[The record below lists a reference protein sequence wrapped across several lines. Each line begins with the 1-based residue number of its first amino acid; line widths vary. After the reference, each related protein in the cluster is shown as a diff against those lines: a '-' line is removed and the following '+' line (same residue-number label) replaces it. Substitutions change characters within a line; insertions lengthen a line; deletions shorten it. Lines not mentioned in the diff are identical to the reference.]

1 MQNYENKTLDIN
13 ITELIKTIFS
23 NKITVLSFITLF
35 VAISFSISFFI
46 KDKYTSTALIKLSD
60 QGDSSSFSSLSSQYG
75 GIASLAGLSLPS
87 SGENQ
92 EEYVIEFIKSKD
104 FLKHL
109 LSFEDVK
116 INLFAIKS
124 FDKKTKSV
132 EYDPSIYDSKSK
144 KWVRDI
150 KGMQAVEPSYIEVHK
165 LYLEDIN
172 IYKDRQSNFIQIEYT
187 NISPYFAK
195 SFIDLI
201 LSELNEILRQRDLN
215 ESTKA
220 VNYLAQEQLKAKT
233 LAVNEAIANLMEE
246 QFKTQMLSNLLED
259 YKVEN
264 IDPAFIPEEPSSPNR
279 LLLIIMGALLG
290 FFVSIIYILINIK
303 SKQ

>member
-1 MQNYENKTLDIN
+1 MQNDENKTLDIN
-13 ITELIKTIFS
+13 LIELIKDIFS
-23 NKITVLSFITLF
+23 KKIVVLSFIIFF
-35 VAISFSISFFI
+35 VAISLCISLFI
-46 KDKYTSTALIKLSD
+46 KDKYTSTALIKLSN
-60 QGDSSSFSSLSSQYG
+60 QGDSPSFSSLSSQYG

-109 LSFEDVK
+109 LNFEDVK

-124 FDKKTKSV
+124 FDKKTKTV

-144 KWVRDI
+144 KWVRDVND
-150 KGMQAVEPSYIEVHK
+150 MQTVEPSYIELHK

-172 IYKDRQSNFIQIEYT
+172 IFKDRQSNFIQIEYT
-187 NISPYFAK
+187 NISPYFSK

-201 LSELNEILRQRDLN
+201 IGELNEILRQRDLN
-215 ESTKA
+215 ESTEA
-220 VNYLAQEQLKAKT
+220 INYLAQEQLKAKT

-246 QFKTQMLSNLLED
+246 QLKTQMLSNLLED
-259 YKVEN
+259 YKVEY

-279 LLLIIMGALLG
+279 LLLIILGALLG

-303 SKQ
+303 SK

>member
-1 MQNYENKTLDIN
+1 MQNDENKSLDIN
-13 ITELIKTIFS
+13 ITELIKNIFLNKTI
-23 NKITVLSFITLF
+23 VLSFIIFF
-35 VAISFSISFFI
+35 VAIAFCISFFI
-46 KDKYTSTALIKLSD
+46 KDKYTSAALIKLSD
-60 QGDSSSFSSLSSQYG
+60 LGDSSSLSSLSSQYG
-75 GIASLAGLSLPS
+75 GLASLAGLSLPS

-92 EEYVIEFIKSKD
+92 EEYVIEFIKSKH

-109 LSFEDVK
+109 LDFEDVK

-124 FDKKTKSV
+124 FDKKKKSV

-144 KWVRDI
+144 KWVRNVRN
-150 KGMQAVEPSYIEVHK
+150 MQSIEPSYIEVHK
-165 LYLEDIN
+165 LYLDAIN
-172 IYKDRQSNFIQIEYT
+172 VYKDRQSNFIQIEYT

-201 LSELNEILRQRDLN
+201 ISELNVILRQRDLD

-233 LAVNEAIANLMEE
+233 LAINEAITNLMEE
-246 QFKTQMLSNLLED
+246 QFKTQMLSNLRED
-259 YKVEN
+259 YKVEY

-279 LLLIIMGALLG
+279 PLLIVLGALLG
-290 FFVSIIYILINIK
+290 FFVSIMYILSNIK

>member
-1 MQNYENKTLDIN
+1 MQNDENKTLDIN
-13 ITELIKTIFS
+13 LIELIKDIFS
-23 NKITVLSFITLF
+23 KKIVVLSFIIFF
-35 VAISFSISFFI
+35 VAISLCISLFI
-46 KDKYTSTALIKLSD
+46 KDKYTSTALIKLSN
-60 QGDSSSFSSLSSQYG
+60 QGDSPSFSSLSSQYG

-109 LSFEDVK
+109 LNFEDVK

-124 FDKKTKSV
+124 FDKKTKTV

-144 KWVRDI
+144 KWVRDVND
-150 KGMQAVEPSYIEVHK
+150 MQTVEPSYIELHK

-187 NISPYFAK
+187 NISPYFSK

-201 LSELNEILRQRDLN
+201 IGELNEILRQRDLN
-215 ESTKA
+215 ESTEA
-220 VNYLAQEQLKAKT
+220 INYLAQEQLKAKT

-246 QFKTQMLSNLLED
+246 QLKTQMLSNLLED
-259 YKVEN
+259 YKVEY

-279 LLLIIMGALLG
+279 LLLIILGALLG

-303 SKQ
+303 SK